1 MKDREKI
8 FSEIQLMLNKNKLA
22 VSKIDNE
29 RPWGGFFVIDE
40 NASKKLDAFY
50 QYLLDEWSF
59 RDAEKFLDQVQ
70 EFEFTISYFSKSFVQ
85 SKKRKRYRIGLVHRY
100 VSAIYEVRKSDIV
113 IIALIDNRSNKKV
126 R

>member
-1 MKDREKI
+1 MVEP
-8 FSEIQLMLNKNKLA
+8 LNIEW
-22 VSKIDNE
+22 S
-29 RPWGGFFVIDE
+29 E
-40 NASKKLDAFY
+40 NASKNLDAFY

-59 RDAEKFLDQVQ
+59 REAEKFLDQVQ
-70 EFEFTISYFSKSFVQ
+70 EFEFTISYFPKSFVQ

>member
-1 MKDREKI
+1 MVEP
-8 FSEIQLMLNKNKLA
+8 LNIEW
-22 VSKIDNE
+22 S
-29 RPWGGFFVIDE
+29 E